1 MGLDKKGYYT
11 LKDILKEKC
20 EYNIILGERA
30 PGKSYAA
37 KKESLEYAF
46 KTGTASLALV
56 RRFEDDIK
64 NAAMTEYFND
74 NNLNHG
80 APGDIKKITGG
91 LYTDVACIRGEL
103 YFCNKD
109 PETGKYIQGQKCGR
123 VFALNIDLRYKSR
136 QFPEVHD
143 IIFEEFVT
151 NQYYLRDEPMRFQQL
166 VSTILRKREGRVFMI
181 ANTISRVCP
190 YFQDWGLRNIPK
202 MQPGQIDRYTIDDTE
217 IAVEMSPS
225 RKEKSRMFFGRASKA
240 IQGGQWETD
249 NFPDLPK
256 RYRDY
261 DLLYS
266 VYVEAAGF
274 IFKLDLLIDEEGERI
289 IFCYPFTKSI
299 KEQIPVITDR
309 FSADPMVRPFLLRR
323 IPAERAIADLISLR
337 KICYSSNL
345 TGSDFT
351 AALRT
356 LKGGLI
362 AR

>member
-11 LKDILKEKC
+11 LKDILREKC
-20 EYNIILGERA
+20 LYNIILGERA

-37 KKESLEYAF
+37 KKETLEYAF
-46 KTGTASLALV
+46 KTGKASIALV

-64 NAAMTEYFND
+64 NAAMTEYFDD
-74 NNLNHG
+74 NNENKG

-103 YFCNKD
+103 FFCNRD
-109 PETGKYIQGQKCGR
+109 EITGKYIAGQKCGR
-123 VFALNIDLRYKSR
+123 VFAMNIDLRYKSR
-136 QFPEVHD
+136 QFPELHD

-166 VSTILRKREGRVFMI
+166 VSTLLRKREGRVFMI

-190 YFQDWGLRNIPK
+190 YFQDWALKGIPK
-202 MQPGQIDRYTIDDTE
+202 MQPGQIDRYRIDETD
-217 IAVEMSPS
+217 IAVEMCPS

-249 NFPDLPK
+249 NFPSLPGSYK
-256 RYRDY
+256 DY
-261 DLLYS
+261 DCIYS
-266 VYVEAAGF
+266 LYVEAAGF
-274 IFKLDLLIDEEGERI
+274 IFKLDLLIDDNAEQI
-289 IFCYPFTKSI
+289 VFCYPFTKSV
-299 KEQIPVITDR
+299 KESIPVITDR
-309 FSADPMVRPFLLRR
+309 FSPDPMIRPYLLRR
-323 IPAERAIADLISLR
+323 IPAEKIIGDLIQLR

-351 AALRT
+351 AAIRNM
-356 LKGGLI
+356 KGGLI

>member
-1 MGLDKKGYYT
+1 MALDKKGYYS

-20 EYNIILGERA
+20 QYCIILGERA
-30 PGKSYAA
+30 PGKSYAVKREA
-37 KKESLEYAF
+37 LEYAF
-46 KTGTASLALV
+46 KSGEASVGLV

-64 NAAMTEYFND
+64 NAAMTEYFDD
-74 NNLNHG
+74 NNENKG

-91 LYTDVACIRGEL
+91 LYTHVACIRGEL
-103 YFCNKD
+103 WFSNKD
-109 PETGKYIQGQKCGR
+109 EESGRYIPGQKCGR

-136 QFPEVHD
+136 QFPEIHD

-151 NQYYLRDEPMRFQQL
+151 DQYYLRNEPRRFQQL

-190 YFQDWGLRNIPK
+190 YFQEWSLKGIPK
-202 MQPGQIDRYTIDDTE
+202 MKQGQIDRYRIDDTD
-217 IAVEMSPS
+217 IAVEMCPS
-225 RKEKSRMFFGRASKA
+225 RALKSKMFFGMASKA

-249 NFPDLPK
+249 NYPDLPK
-256 RYRDY
+256 RYKDY

-274 IFKLDLLIDEEGERI
+274 LFKLDLLIDDDAERVV
-289 IFCYPFTKSI
+289 FCYPYTKQV
-299 KEQIPVITDR
+299 KEHIPVITDR
-309 FSADPMVRPFLLRR
+309 FSADPNVRPYLLRR
-323 IPAERAIADLISLR
+323 IPAERAIAELISLK

-351 AALRT
+351 AALRGM
-356 LKGGLI
+356 KGGLI

>member
-11 LKDILKEKC
+11 LKDILKENC
-20 EYNIILGERA
+20 EYNVILGERA
-30 PGKSYAA
+30 PGKSYAV
-37 KKESLEYAF
+37 KKEALEYAF
-46 KTGTASLALV
+46 KTGTASIGLV

-64 NAAMTEYFND
+64 NAAMTEYFDD
-74 NNLNHG
+74 NNENKG
-80 APGDIKKITGG
+80 APGDIKKITKG
-91 LYTDVACIRGEL
+91 LYTSLACIRGEL
-103 YFCNKD
+103 FFCNID
-109 PETGKYIQGQKCGR
+109 EETGKYIPGQKAGR
-123 VFALNIDLRYKSR
+123 VFALNVDLRYKSR
-136 QFPEVHD
+136 QFPEIHD

-190 YFQDWGLRNIPK
+190 YFQEWSLKNIPK
-202 MQPGQIDRYTIDDTE
+202 MQPGQIDLYTADDTR

-225 RKEKSRMFFGRASKA
+225 RKEKSKMFFGRASRA

-249 NFPDLPK
+249 NFPDLPG
-256 RYRDY
+256 RYKDY

-274 IFKLDLLIDEEGERI
+274 MFKLDLLIDDNGDRI
-289 IFCYPFTKSI
+289 VFCYPFTKSI

-309 FSADPMVRPFLLRR
+309 FSADPLVRPYLMKK
-323 IPAERAIADLISLR
+323 IPAERAMADLIALR

-351 AALRT
+351 AAVRGM
-356 LKGGLI
+356 KGGLI